1 MPTVLSGPER
11 WVQWSAF
18 LLQSGIVWTGRSRI
32 AAAQLLNAEGTVD
45 RKETRRA
52 SRSRA
57 SAMIT
62 GRSVMLCVLRAWMAS
77 IAMATS
83 VGRKTAA
90 MNKDCGDEWGEE
102 G

>member
-1 MPTVLSGPER
+1 
-11 WVQWSAF
+11 
-18 LLQSGIVWTGRSRI
+18 
-32 AAAQLLNAEGTVD
+32 
-45 RKETRRA
+45 
-52 SRSRA
+52 
-57 SAMIT
+57 MIT